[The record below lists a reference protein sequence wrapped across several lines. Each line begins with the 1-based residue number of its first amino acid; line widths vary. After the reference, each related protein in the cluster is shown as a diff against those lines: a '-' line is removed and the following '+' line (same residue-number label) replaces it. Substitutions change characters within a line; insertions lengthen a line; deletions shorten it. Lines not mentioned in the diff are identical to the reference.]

1 MSVWHLILEG
11 DIVCFLALVYGS
23 IRPSSRITGLLRELA
38 RQQSS
43 KCKIDVV
50 DGFKLELRNLTHIP
64 SICVI
69 RLVMF
74 INECVDNFSKVFKNS

>member
-1 MSVWHLILEG
+1 MFSCSRLWLYQTKWQ
-11 DIVCFLALVYGS
+11 DY
-23 IRPSSRITGLLRELA
+23 RITEELA

-64 SICVI
+64 SMYVI

-74 INECVDNFSKVFKNS
+74 IKEFVCNFSKVFKIF

>member
-1 MSVWHLILEG
+1 MLEG
-11 DIVCFLALVYGS
+11 DIVCFLALVYRS
-23 IRPSSRITGLLRELA
+23 IRPSGRITGLLGELT

-43 KCKIDVV
+43 KYKIDVV

-74 INECVDNFSKVFKNS
+74 INECVDDFSKVFKNF